1 MADRAI
7 DVDAL
12 WRIAARKSQ
21 ALRVPPQ
28 NLEVEGLRC
37 LVASLQ
43 VDGRYD
49 GEALRVIQREIF
61 LWIVSYLELARDL
74 ERHPEIT
81 DVPVARP
88 LFITGFGRTG
98 STLLLNLLALDVE
111 ARAPLLW
118 QLLAPSPPPQSGDC
132 ADPRIA
138 AAQRRVDVFTQVDP
152 RVRQIHPMAPDAPDE
167 CHWMMRHSPL
177 AVTLYRVP
185 EYWTWLKTLPVGDLR
200 SLYHGYRRQVQQL
213 QLFDRRGHWLSK
225 SFSHLHYMPVL
236 HDVFPDANVVRL
248 HRHPCQAI
256 PSLCSLVSIYR
267 RLTTRQV
274 DANEIGATLL
284 DMFVDGMDR
293 LMNVPQPVAAQ
304 RAIDISY
311 DELTADPVAGPI
323 AVVRRIYDRFGYA
336 YTPAFEQAM
345 ARRLEA
351 QRAAE
356 RPRHVYT
363 IEQFGLSRAQVL
375 ERTVDYLRW
384 SEARCGTLAPVRRM

>member
-1 MADRAI
+1 
-7 DVDAL
+7 
-12 WRIAARKSQ
+12 
-21 ALRVPPQ
+21 
-28 NLEVEGLRC
+28 
-37 LVASLQ
+37 VASLQ

-49 GEALRVIQREIF
+49 AKALRVIQREIF
-61 LWIVSYLELARDL
+61 LWIVGYLEFARDL

-81 DVPVARP
+81 DVPVSRP

-118 QLLAPSPPPQSGDC
+118 QLLAPSPPPRPGDRT
-132 ADPRIA
+132 DPRIA
-138 AAQRRVDVFTQVDP
+138 AAQRRVDVFTGVDP
-152 RVRQIHPMAPDAPDE
+152 LVQQIHPMAPEAPDE

-177 AVTLYRVP
+177 TVTLYRVP

-200 SLYHGYRRQVQQL
+200 SLYQGYCRQVQQL

-225 SFSHLHYMPVL
+225 AFSHLHYMPVL

-267 RLTTRQV
+267 RLTTRQI

-293 LMNVPQPVAAQ
+293 LMRVPDPVAAE

-311 DELTADPVAGPI
+311 GELTADPVAGPI
-323 AVVRRIYDRFGYA
+323 AVVRRLYDRFGYA

-345 ARRLEA
+345 VRSLEA
-351 QRAAE
+351 QRAVE
-356 RPRHVYT
+356 RPRHDYT
-363 IEQFGLSRAQVL
+363 IEQFGLSRAHVV
-375 ERTVDYLRW
+375 ERAGDYLCW
-384 SEARCGTLAPVRRM
+384 SEARCGAFAR

>member
-1 MADRAI
+1 MADQAI

-12 WRIAARKSQ
+12 WRIAARRLQ
-21 ALRVPPQ
+21 ASPVPP
-28 NLEVEGLRC
+28 NDLEVEGLRC
-37 LVASLQ
+37 LVSSLQ
-43 VDGRYD
+43 VGGRYD
-49 GEALRVIQREIF
+49 ADALRVIQREIYV
-61 LWIVSYLELARDL
+61 WIAGYLKFARDL
-74 ERHPEIT
+74 ARHPEIE
-81 DVPVARP
+81 DVPVLRP

-98 STLLLNLLALDVE
+98 STLLLNLLALDAE
-111 ARAPLLW
+111 ARPPLLW
-118 QLLAPSPPPQSGDC
+118 QLLAPSPPPRPGDRS
-132 ADPRIA
+132 DPRIA
-138 AAQRRVDVFTQVDP
+138 AAQRRLDAFTRVDP
-152 RVRQIHPMAPDAPDE
+152 RLQQIHPIAPEAPDE

-177 AVTLYRVP
+177 TVTLYRVP
-185 EYWTWLKTLPVGDLR
+185 EYWTWLKTLSEDDLR
-200 SLYHGYRRQVQQL
+200 SLYQGYRRQVQQL

-225 SFSHLHYMPVL
+225 AFSHLHYMPVL

-267 RLTTRQV
+267 RLTTRRI
-274 DANEIGATLL
+274 DGNEIGATLL

-293 LMNVPQPVAAQ
+293 LMRVPQTVAATH
-304 RAIDISY
+304 AIDISY

-345 ARRLEA
+345 VRSLEA

-363 IEQFGLSRAQVL
+363 VEQFGLSHAQVV
-375 ERTVDYLRW
+375 ECAGDYLRW
-384 SEARCGTLAPVRRM
+384 SEARCGVLAR

>member
-1 MADRAI
+1 M
-7 DVDAL
+7 
-12 WRIAARKSQ
+12 
-21 ALRVPPQ
+21 PPRD
-28 NLEVEGLRC
+28 LEVEGLRC

-49 GEALRVIQREIF
+49 AEALRVIQREIF
-61 LWIVSYLELARDL
+61 VWIVSYLEFARDL

-81 DVPVARP
+81 DIPVARP
-88 LFITGFGRTG
+88 LFITGYGRTG
-98 STLLLNLLALDVE
+98 STLLLNLLALDGE

-118 QLLAPSPPPQSGDC
+118 QLLAPSPPPRPGDRT
-132 ADPRIA
+132 DPRIA
-138 AAQRRVDVFTQVDP
+138 AAQRRIDVFTQVDP
-152 RVRQIHPMAPDAPDE
+152 AVQQIHPMAPEAPDE

-177 AVTLYRVP
+177 TVTLYRVP
-185 EYWTWLKTLPVGDLR
+185 EYWTWLKTLPVGNLR
-200 SLYHGYRRQVQQL
+200 SLYQGYRRQVQQL

-225 SFSHLHYMPVL
+225 AFSHLHHMPVL

-267 RLTTRQV
+267 RLTTRRI

-293 LMNVPQPVAAQ
+293 LMRVPQPVAAE

-311 DELTADPVAGPI
+311 DEMTADPVAGPI
-323 AVVRRIYDRFGYA
+323 AVVRRLYDRFGYA

-345 ARRLEA
+345 VRTLQA
-351 QRAAE
+351 QRAVE
-356 RPRHVYT
+356 RPRHVYSV
-363 IEQFGLSRAQVL
+363 EQFGLSRAQVV
-375 ERTVDYLRW
+375 ERAGDYLRW
-384 SEARCGTLAPVRRM
+384 TEARCGVLAG

>member
-7 DVDAL
+7 DIDVL
-12 WRIAARKSQ
+12 WRIAARRVQ
-21 ALRVPPQ
+21 ASPVLP
-28 NLEVEGLRC
+28 NDLEVEGLRC

-43 VDGRYD
+43 APGRYD
-49 GEALRVIQREIF
+49 AEALRVIGREIF
-61 LWIVSYLELARDL
+61 VWIVSYLGSARDL

-88 LFITGFGRTG
+88 LIITGFGRTG
-98 STLLLNLLALDVE
+98 STLLHNLLALDVE

-118 QLLAPSPPPQSGDC
+118 QLLAPSPPPRACDR

-138 AAQRRVDVFTQVDP
+138 AAQRRIDVFTEVDP
-152 RVRQIHPMAPDAPDE
+152 LVQQIHPMAAEAPDE

-185 EYWTWLKTLPVGDLR
+185 EYWAWLKSLSADDLR
-200 SLYHGYRRQVQQL
+200 SLYQGYRRQVQAL

-225 SFSHLHYMPVL
+225 AFSHLHYMPVL
-236 HDVFPDANVVRL
+236 YDVFPDANVVRL

-267 RLTTRQV
+267 RLTMRQI
-274 DANEIGATLL
+274 DGDEIGATLL

-293 LMNVPQPVAAQ
+293 TMRVPQPVAAAQ
-304 RAIDISY
+304 AIDISY
-311 DELTADPVAGPI
+311 DELTAQPVAGPI
-323 AVVRRIYDRFGYA
+323 AVVRRLYDRFGYA
-336 YTPAFEQAM
+336 WSPAFEQAM
-345 ARRLEA
+345 VRTLEA
-351 QRAAE
+351 QRTVE

-363 IEQFGLSRAQVL
+363 LEQFGLSRAHVA
-375 ERTVDYLRW
+375 ERTGDYLRW
-384 SEARCGTLAPVRRM
+384 SETRCGALAH

>member
-7 DVDAL
+7 DIDAL
-12 WRIAARKSQ
+12 WRIAARRSH
-21 ALRVPPQ
+21 ASPVPPCD
-28 NLEVEGLRC
+28 LEVEGLRC

-43 VDGRYD
+43 VEGRYD
-49 GEALRVIQREIF
+49 SEALRVIQREIF
-61 LWIVSYLELARDL
+61 VWIMGYLEFARDL
-74 ERHPEIT
+74 ARHPEIT

-98 STLLLNLLALDVE
+98 STLLLNLLALDAE
-111 ARAPLLW
+111 ARPPLLW
-118 QLLAPSPPPQSGDC
+118 QLLAPSPPPRPGDS

-138 AAQRRVDVFTQVDP
+138 AAQRRVDVFTGVDP
-152 RVRQIHPMAPDAPDE
+152 RLQQIHPMAPETPDE

-177 AVTLYRVP
+177 TVTLYRVP
-185 EYWTWLKTLPVGDLR
+185 EYWAWLKALPVGDLR
-200 SLYHGYRRQVQQL
+200 SLYQGYRRQVQHL

-256 PSLCSLVSIYR
+256 PSLCSLVSVYR
-267 RLTTRQV
+267 RLTTRRV
-274 DANEIGATLL
+274 DADEIGATLL
-284 DMFVDGMDR
+284 DMFVDGMER
-293 LMNVPQPVAAQ
+293 LMRVPQQLAAE

-323 AVVRRIYDRFGYA
+323 GVVRRIYGRFGYA
-336 YTPAFEQAM
+336 YSPAFEQAM
-345 ARRLEA
+345 VRSLET
-351 QRAAE
+351 QRAIE

-363 IEQFGLSRAQVL
+363 LEQFGLSRAHVV
-375 ERTVDYLRW
+375 ERAGDYLRW
-384 SEARCGTLAPVRRM
+384 TEARCGTLAR